1 MDRRGFENIDQQEK
15 ELEIK
20 NLNLRKLDRR
30 IARKI
35 ILKDLYKGRGG
46 DGAVVLEMLSE
57 TEADDLEKNLFYDGL
72 EVIKYID
79 GYLDYDCEEYAYT
92 IIIEWEKTSLSDKK
106 KIVKKIYE
114 ILERYLGEYAV
125 YTNR

>member
-57 TEADDLEKNLFYDGL
+57 TEADDLEKNLLYDGL

>member
-1 MDRRGFENIDQQEK
+1 MDRRGFEDVNQKET

>member
-1 MDRRGFENIDQQEK
+1 MDRRGFENIDQQET

>member
-1 MDRRGFENIDQQEK
+1 MDLRGFTNIDQQDRE
-15 ELEIK
+15 EIK
-20 NLNLRKLDRR
+20 NLRKLDRR

-35 ILKDLYKGRGG
+35 ILKDLYKARGG

-57 TEADDLEKNLFYDGL
+57 EEADDLEKNLLFLNDGI

-79 GYLDYDCEEYAYT
+79 GYLDSDCEEYAYT
-92 IIIEWEKTSLSDKK
+92 IVIEWEKTSLSDKK
-106 KIVKKIYE
+106 EIVKKIYE